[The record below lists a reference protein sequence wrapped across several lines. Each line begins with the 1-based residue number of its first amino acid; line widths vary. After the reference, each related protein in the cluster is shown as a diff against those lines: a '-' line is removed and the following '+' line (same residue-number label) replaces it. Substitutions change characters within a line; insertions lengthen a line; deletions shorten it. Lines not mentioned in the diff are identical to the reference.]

1 MGTDP
6 SGPPLSTSL
15 RLPQALPSP
24 GVQLQPA
31 MASAAPFGSWIFTA
45 GLPSDERPIIH
56 PVIAHSCLDLGL
68 SQVLGNISLTQPHF
82 PCMRAST
89 EVLQIVSSPAS
100 FALVMP
106 FSQWDALSSSGAWS
120 RLGLGQREEQG
131 CGSPRGTGKSLL
143 EAVTDCGSRVPRGNG
158 LCHRL
163 SSGRGNSC
171 LVSAVKSAG
180 TGPQSSVGALPDEI
194 WSLGKARM

>member
-1 MGTDP
+1 MVGTDP

-68 SQVLGNISLTQPHF
+68 SQVLGNIFLDTATFSLHEGFDGSAANSFKPSQLCPCDAFF
-82 PCMRAST
+82 PVGCSEQLRCLEQAGAGAERGAGLWVT
-89 EVLQIVSSPAS
+89 TGHRQVLAGGSDRLWLPSAPGEWAVSQ
-100 FALVMP
+100 ALVWP
-106 FSQWDALSSSGAWS
+106 GELLLSQCSKTSWHGAPE
-120 RLGLGQREEQG
+120 LGG
-131 CGSPRGTGKSLL
+131 C
-143 EAVTDCGSRVPRGNG
+143 
-158 LCHRL
+158 
-163 SSGRGNSC
+163 
-171 LVSAVKSAG
+171 SA
-180 TGPQSSVGALPDEI
+180 
-194 WSLGKARM
+194 R